1 VEGSDEE
8 KLAVFRKI
16 RDQIDAKIQAWLV
29 AQGAPA
35 NA

>member
-1 VEGSDEE
+1 VEGTPEQ

-16 RDQIDAKIQAWLV
+16 RDQIRTRIENDFL
-29 AQGAPA
+29 P